1 MANVPDKVLL
11 TGDDLLNM
19 PATDEHHELI
29 EGELITM
36 PPPGS
41 PHAEIGA
48 NFVIVLGLYKRQFNN
63 GRVLIESG
71 YYTRG
76 DNHTVRAPDAAFIS
90 YARLP
95 AEQSLEGYLT
105 VAPELILEVISP
117 NDSAKDVEAKVLEW
131 LEFGVAMVLLA
142 YPDTQRIHVYTAPE
156 EVKIYKRTDTISGG
170 DVLPGLEIK
179 VQDIF

>member
-1 MANVPDKVLL
+1 MADVPDKVLL

-19 PATDEHHELI
+19 PATDERHELI

-41 PHAEIGA
+41 PHARTQISFGA
-48 NFVIVLGLYKRQFNN
+48 VLWLYEKKSGF
-63 GRVLIESG
+63 GRAFGDSG
-71 YYTRG
+71 YHTRG
-76 DNHTVRAPDAAFIS
+76 DNQTVRAPDAAFIS

-95 AEQSLEGYLT
+95 ADQQLEGYLKI
-105 VAPELILEVISP
+105 APELVVEVISP

-142 YPDTQRIHVYTAPE
+142 YPGTQRIHVYTAPE